1 MQYRGV
7 CGAPIVYRSAIRAS
21 ANGCAHFSHAQPL
34 SSTEADLQLLDLLK
48 ALPRVKRWFESS
60 VRPRA
65 ASRESTCLVVCLTL
79 RFHGDLLRFQAEDVL
94 RRAGEVY
101 DGLAMKTDGIE
112 AALQRVTGNL
122 QTTLATAKAAI
133 AAKAVSRSS
142 LLT

>member
-1 MQYRGV
+1 M
-7 CGAPIVYRSAIRAS
+7 A
-21 ANGCAHFSHAQPL
+21 
-34 SSTEADLQLLDLLK
+34 
-48 ALPRVKRWFESS
+48 
-60 VRPRA
+60 
-65 ASRESTCLVVCLTL
+65 TL
-79 RFHGDLLRFQAEDVL
+79 RGLQAEDVL